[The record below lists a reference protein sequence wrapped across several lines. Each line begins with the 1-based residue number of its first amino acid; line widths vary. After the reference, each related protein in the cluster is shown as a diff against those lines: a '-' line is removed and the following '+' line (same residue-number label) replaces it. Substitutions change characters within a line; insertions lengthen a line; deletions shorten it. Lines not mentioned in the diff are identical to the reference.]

1 MRIYAVPQKIHP
13 KKESNKELIK
23 ESRSAKNGMTSAMIK
38 ATTQVT
44 ARMPAQA
51 AHPMTVWLV
60 ICRLFW
66 KIRKKTNLAET
77 EAYSTPKK
85 TRVGIMK
92 ENETFL

>member
-1 MRIYAVPQKIHP
+1 MYAVPQKIHP

-23 ESRSAKNGMTSAMIK
+23 ESRSAKNGIISATTK

-44 ARMPAQA
+44 AKIPAQE
-51 AHPMTVWLV
+51 AHPTTVWLV
-60 ICRLFW
+60 MCRLFW
-66 KIRKKTNLAET
+66 KIRKKRNLAET
-77 EAYSTPKK
+77 EAYSTPKN